1 MILVCG
7 EALVDLFVLGEDG
20 ARLVAEAVAGGSPFN
35 VAIGLA
41 RLGCPA
47 ALCTALSTDRFG
59 RLLTDVLNKEGI
71 SLDYAMR
78 TPRLTTIS
86 VVATNRDGQPQY
98 SFHGEGAA
106 DRSITVADLKP
117 ELDREIEALTFGSFT
132 LVVEPVAEAYL
143 MLAQREAGRRA
154 ICLDPN
160 IRPSVIGDLGNWAS
174 QFRRFLRTA
183 TIVKASEEDI
193 AVAYG
198 ASIAISEVVRDWMAQ
213 GPALVVVTRGA
224 KGAVAFLGERAVEVP
239 GREVNVVDTVG
250 AGDTFSA
257 ALLVGL
263 RRAARLAPER
273 IAGLDAETLGSVLTY
288 AVAASSITC
297 SRRGADLPTAGDVDA
312 ELFGEAAHVNRLNGP
327 KVR

>member
-7 EALVDLFVLGEDG
+7 EALVDLFVLGENG
-20 ARLVAEAVAGGSPFN
+20 ARLAAEAVAGGSPFN

-47 ALCTALSTDRFG
+47 ALCTGLSTDRFG
-59 RLLTDVLNKEGI
+59 RLLTDVLTKEGVN
-71 SLDYAMR
+71 LDYAMR

-86 VVATNRDGQPQY
+86 VVATDRDGHPAY

-106 DRSITVADLKP
+106 DRNVTVADLKP
-117 ELDREIEALTFGSFT
+117 ALEPDIEALTFGSYT

-143 MLAQREAGRRA
+143 TLAQREAGRRA

-160 IRPSVIGDLGNWAS
+160 IRPSVIGDIRNWPS

-198 ASIAISEVVRDWMAQ
+198 AGTAIAEVARDWMTQ
-213 GPALVVVTRGA
+213 GPVLVVVTRGA
-224 KGAVAFLGERAVEVP
+224 EGAVAFLGDRTIEVP
-239 GREVNVVDTVG
+239 GRKVTVVDTVG

-257 ALLVGL
+257 ALLAGL
-263 RRAARLAPER
+263 RRGGRLAPAR
-273 IAGLDAETLGSVLTY
+273 IGELDMDALGSVLTY
-288 AVAASSITC
+288 AVVASSITC

-312 ELFGEAAHVNRLNGP
+312 VLASTVAH
-327 KVR
+327 

>member
-20 ARLVAEAVAGGSPFN
+20 ARLAAEVVAGGSPFN

-47 ALCTALSTDRFG
+47 ALCTGLSTDRFG
-59 RLLTDVLNKEGI
+59 RLLTDALNKEGVN
-71 SLDYAMR
+71 LDYAMR

-86 VVATNRDGQPQY
+86 VVATDRDGQPQY

-106 DRSITVADLKP
+106 DRNITVADLKP
-117 ELDREIEALTFGSFT
+117 ELVPEIEALTFGSFT

-143 MLAQREAGRRA
+143 TLAQRESGRRA

-160 IRPSVIGDLGNWAS
+160 IRPSVIGDLRNWPT

-183 TIVKASEEDI
+183 TMVKASVEDI
-193 AVAYG
+193 AIAYG
-198 ASIAISEVVRDWMAQ
+198 AGTSIWEVARDWMAQ

-224 KGAVAFLGERAVEVP
+224 EGAVAFLGERTVDVP
-239 GREVNVVDTVG
+239 GRRVKVVDTVG

-263 RRAARLAPER
+263 RQAGSLTLER
-273 IAGLDAETLGSVLTY
+273 IGGLDTETLGSVLTY
-288 AVAASSITC
+288 AVVASSITC
-297 SRRGADLPTAGDVDA
+297 SRRGADLPTAADVDA
-312 ELFGEAAHVNRLNGP
+312 ALSGATTH
-327 KVR
+327 

>member
-7 EALVDLFVLGEDG
+7 EALVDLFVLGENG
-20 ARLVAEAVAGGSPFN
+20 ARLAAEAVAGGSPFN

-47 ALCTALSTDRFG
+47 ALCTGLSTDRFG
-59 RLLTDVLNKEGI
+59 RLLTDVLAKEGVN
-71 SLDYAMR
+71 LDYAMR

-86 VVATNRDGQPQY
+86 VVATDRDGHPAY

-106 DRSITVADLKP
+106 DRSVTVADLKP
-117 ELDREIEALTFGSFT
+117 ALEPDIEALTFGSYT

-143 MLAQREAGRRA
+143 TLAQREAGRRA

-160 IRPSVIGDLGNWAS
+160 IRPSVIGDIRNWPS

-198 ASIAISEVVRDWMAQ
+198 AGTAIAEVARDWMTQ
-213 GPALVVVTRGA
+213 GPTLVVVTRGA
-224 KGAVAFLGERAVEVP
+224 EGAVAFLGDRTIEVP
-239 GREVNVVDTVG
+239 GRKVTVVDTVG

-257 ALLVGL
+257 ALLAGL
-263 RRAARLAPER
+263 RRAGRLAPAR
-273 IAGLDAETLGSVLTY
+273 IGELDMDALGSVLTY
-288 AVAASSITC
+288 AVVASSITC

-312 ELFGEAAHVNRLNGP
+312 VLASLAAH
-327 KVR
+327 

>member
-7 EALVDLFVLGEDG
+7 EALVDLFVLGENG
-20 ARLVAEAVAGGSPFN
+20 ARLAAEAVAGGSPFN

-47 ALCTALSTDRFG
+47 ALCTGLSTDRFG
-59 RLLTDVLNKEGI
+59 RLLTDVLAKEGVN
-71 SLDYAMR
+71 LDYAMR

-86 VVATNRDGQPQY
+86 VVATDRDGHPAY

-106 DRSITVADLKP
+106 DRSVTVADLKP
-117 ELDREIEALTFGSFT
+117 ALEPDIEALTFGSYT

-143 MLAQREAGRRA
+143 TLAQREAGRRA

-160 IRPSVIGDLGNWAS
+160 IRPSVIGDIRNWPS
-174 QFRRFLRTA
+174 HFRRFLRTA

-198 ASIAISEVVRDWMAQ
+198 AGTAIAEVARDWMTQ

-224 KGAVAFLGERAVEVP
+224 EGAVAFLGDRTIEVP
-239 GREVNVVDTVG
+239 GRKVTVVDTVG

-257 ALLVGL
+257 ALLAGL
-263 RRAARLAPER
+263 RRVGRLAPAR
-273 IAGLDAETLGSVLTY
+273 IGELDMDALGSVLTY
-288 AVAASSITC
+288 AVVASSITC
-297 SRRGADLPTAGDVDA
+297 SRRGADLPTASDV
-312 ELFGEAAHVNRLNGP
+312 EAVLAGATAR
-327 KVR
+327 